1 LYAQKKNEIVTVR
14 HVSVPQNILK
24 MHLRPRLRPGPRWG
38 SLQRSPRPLVG
49 FGGGER
55 KEVESEREG
64 KRRGG
69 KGGEGVRVALSSR
82 NGRPGF
88 ATGRINRLHVALR
101 RNDMVGCRLSYQ

>member
-1 LYAQKKNEIVTVR
+1 
-14 HVSVPQNILK
+14 
-24 MHLRPRLRPGPRWG
+24 M
-38 SLQRSPRPLVG
+38 
-49 FGGGER
+49 
-55 KEVESEREG
+55 ESEREG